1 MRPPHG
7 KPIDTEKAER
17 ILLALRQGKT
27 LAVICGGRVNG
38 KRVSSE
44 IITTYIRFREY
55 CDANSNYAQIAKPLL
70 EANYKASNFRK
81 GKARRCDKT
90 CSRGHVLEGS
100 NVGWKMQGYGT
111 TERSRYCRACEIER
125 ENRGPKMKPGEL
137 RRVKEAI
144 MSGLTVSQITHRSP
158 QHKMI
163 VTFRKLKRYRIEN
176 PEFDRFMIENAR
188 APLSRSRLLKCQIVP
203 ANIGFNFSAPNFEKP
218 IRKDVPPFLFQDG
231 DLEWVSS
238 LIPRGLPSFVRD
250 EIVQNA
256 FAELCE
262 RAVSRDEVPATV
274 KRLVKDQAK
283 LFPTMFR
290 KFGDSPLVSLDELVF
305 EDGSTTR
312 GDMVTHGLWD

>member
-1 MRPPHG
+1 MRPTHS
-7 KPIDTEKAER
+7 KPIDAVKAHR
-17 ILLALRQGKT
+17 ILAALREGKT
-27 LAVICGGRVNG
+27 LAIICSGKVNG

-44 IITTYIRFREY
+44 ILTTYTRFREY
-55 CDANSNYAQIAKPLL
+55 CDANPTYAKVARPLL
-70 EANYKASNFRK
+70 DANYKASNARK
-81 GKARRCDKT
+81 GRPLTHCK
-90 CSRGHVLEGS
+90 RGHLLSGDNLAYKKDCKNGKV
-100 NVGWKMQGYGT
+100 Y
-111 TERSRYCRACEIER
+111 RYCIACH
-125 ENRGPKMKPGEL
+125 NYRGEHGAVMKPDQV
-137 RRVKEAI
+137 RRVKAAVLA
-144 MSGLTVSQITHRSP
+144 GLNITEITKGIG
-158 QHKMI
+158 QQKGI
-163 VTFRKLKRYRIEN
+163 VNFATLKRYRVDH
-176 PEFDRFMIENAR
+176 PEFDRFIIENAR
-188 APLSRSRLLKCQIVP
+188 DLLSRARLTKFLIVP
-203 ANIGFNFSAPNFEKP
+203 TNAGFSYSAPNFQKP
-218 IRKDVPPFLFQDG
+218 VRKEVPPFLFQDG

-256 FAELCE
+256 FAKLCE